1 MPAINPVIFII
12 FGVIVGGILALSFIM
27 NAAGAVFGP
36 WSKLA
41 QQWPATEVPT
51 DRKPQTATFAVTS
64 EPFTIASEA
73 RRGRFG
79 CVFAIAGVL
88 AIGVIVVLVGMLAGW
103 IQSPTYLRWIATAV
117 FGLFFFGICYWGLR
131 FLKTKAF
138 PQIVQFHADA
148 DHLHF
153 RKDSDVLAKYPWI
166 SIPWVGIEDISPDPA
181 DPGRVRFHMG
191 PYWAYADRVMV
202 EQEMSLRTELGGE
215 DLPPSDG
222 EPRDPLL
229 PRPTDIF

>member
-103 IQSPTYLRWIATAV
+103 IQSPNYLRWIATAV
-117 FGLFFFGICYWGLR
+117 FALFFFGICYWGLR

-138 PQIVQFHADA
+138 PQIVQFHADT

-202 EQEMSLRTELGGE
+202 EQEMNLRAELGGE
-215 DLPPSDG
+215 DFPPSDG